1 MPVEETNQ
9 GSGGGGS
16 MFEKIAAIDVSIKET
31 EERIDGQDGRI
42 DGQDT
47 VLKSHD
53 ERIARVETRVDK
65 LELQWMSLENTIMKE
80 NRETRDSFTEQ
91 NKKLLGLLETSM
103 GYSTGEM
110 QRTHEYRVKKLESN
124 TSIILKVAG
133 AGGIIYL
140 IAQAVIGAIGG

>member
-1 MPVEETNQ
+1 MPGEEVQ
-9 GSGGGGS
+9 VGSGGS
-16 MFEKIAAIDVSIKET
+16 MFEKVTALDVSISAT
-31 EERIDGQDGRI
+31 GERIDRHGERIEIQDARL
-42 DGQDT
+42 D
-47 VLKSHD
+47 SHD
-53 ERIARVETRVDK
+53 ERLQRVETRVDK

-103 GYSTGEM
+103 GLSSGESE
-110 QRTHEYRVKKLESN
+110 RTHEYRVKRLESN

-140 IAQAVIGAIGG
+140 IAQAVIGALSGQ